1 MAGFFGKFKTGNLYQ
16 DENTEWGKILSRCV
30 FNLQEV
36 PQPEFTSKPETQWT
50 EEEKKSFKEYEKK
63 ANELRE
69 EQEKYKKVCG
79 VSHKTLKKSLP
90 KKVIMSFC
98 IKHVRKDALEI

>member
-1 MAGFFGKFKTGNLYQ
+1 M
-16 DENTEWGKILSRCV
+16 

-36 PQPEFTSKPETQWT
+36 PQPELTSKPETQWT
-50 EEEKKSFKEYEKK
+50 EEERKSLKEYEKK

-90 KKVIMSFC
+90 KKDNSVKILSWASVLNM
-98 IKHVRKDALEI
+98 LEKMLWKFKYY